1 MVFLHSMRPEVRKQF
16 RLWNFER
23 RRVGL
28 FPTVAPH
35 QTPSKGDFQRSSE
48 FLFQFSLAFACF
60 SPRKSGEE

>member
-28 FPTVAPH
+28 FPH
-35 QTPSKGDFQRSSE
+35 YSSLPNPIKRRLSEE
-48 FLFQFSLAFACF
+48 F
-60 SPRKSGEE
+60 